1 MNMRASVP
9 DIIKGPARG
18 LIRGFWAL
26 DKQFG
31 YPVFGMRENRR
42 TKDRWTQFTRDLEAR
57 RLRYHDFS
65 FRIGDHAGVVEQLR
79 TDGFAVVPRAMD
91 VSKLLHVRDEL
102 EHCLDTGS
110 RLQKV
115 SNDTVRRKGDLE
127 QPANVFFTREETTRG
142 QSYFRDKTN
151 FAAVEEPFVACPAS
165 IDVAFDDLLFDIAA
179 RYLDCVPAIGG
190 CNLRKS
196 FVNDIAEF
204 DTLHFHADPNSPKF
218 LKYFFYLNDVD
229 LNGGPFCYVRGSH
242 HERFRGWRSKY
253 RWTHEEIARV
263 YGEERI
269 VHLTANRG
277 DMVIAD
283 TNGFHRGT
291 KVRSADRLMLTIDY
305 VIHTEFDGAQAPFKI
320 GERAHAA
327 LSAKQQAAADLLDV
341 VPELS

>member
-9 DIIKGPARG
+9 EIIKGPARG

-26 DKQFG
+26 DKQLG
-31 YPVFGMRENRR
+31 YPVFGVRENRR

-57 RLRYHDFS
+57 RSRYSDAAFPI
-65 FRIGDHAGVVEQLR
+65 RDHTSVVEQLR
-79 TDGFAVVPRAMD
+79 TDGFAVVSRAMD
-91 VSKLLHVRDEL
+91 VSKLLRVRDEL
-102 EHCLDTGS
+102 EHCLDTGT
-110 RLQKV
+110 RLQKI
-115 SNDTVRRKGDLE
+115 SNDTVRRAGDLDK
-127 QPANVFFTREETTRG
+127 PASVFLTRDDTALG

-151 FAAVEEPFVACPAS
+151 FAAVDEPFLACRGA

-229 LNGGPFCYVRGSH
+229 INGGPFCYVRGSH
-242 HERFRGWRSKY
+242 RERFRGWRSKY
-253 RWTHEEIARV
+253 RWTHEEIASV
-263 YGEERI
+263 YGEDRI
-269 VHLTANRG
+269 MYLTAKRG

-320 GERAHAA
+320 GARDHAA
-327 LSAKQQAAADLLDV
+327 LSVKQQAAADLLAV
-341 VPELS
+341 VPDPL

>member
-1 MNMRASVP
+1 MNVRASVP
-9 DIIKGPARG
+9 SIIKGPARE
-18 LIRGFWAL
+18 LIRSFWAL
-26 DKQFG
+26 DKQLG
-31 YPVFGMRENRR
+31 YPVFGVRENRR

-57 RLRYHDFS
+57 RQRYREAAFP
-65 FRIGDHAGVVEQLR
+65 IGDHAEVVERLR
-79 TDGFAVVPRAMD
+79 TDGFAVVPHAMD
-91 VSKLLHVRDEL
+91 VSKLLRVRDEL
-102 EHCLDTGS
+102 EQCLDTGT
-110 RLQKV
+110 RLQKI
-115 SNDTVRRKGDLE
+115 SKDTVRRKGDLD
-127 QPANVFFTREETTRG
+127 QPASVFLTREETAKG
-142 QSYFRDKTN
+142 QSYFRDQTN
-151 FAAVEEPFVACPAS
+151 FAAVQEPLFACPGT
-165 IDVAFDDLLFDIAA
+165 IPVAFDDVLFDIAA

-229 LNGGPFCYVRGSH
+229 INGGPFCYVRGSH
-242 HERFRGWRSKY
+242 HQKFRGWRSKY
-253 RWTHEEIARV
+253 RWTHEEIAGI

-269 VHLTANRG
+269 VYLTANRG

-320 GERAHAA
+320 GSRDYAA
-327 LSAKQQAAADLLDV
+327 LSAKRKAAADLLEV
-341 VPELS
+341 VQERA